1 MEPSAITART
11 RTTAAALALAVATT
25 TLGAAVFSAS
35 PATAATAAAAA
46 VTIDAP
52 VAPRA
57 GTIDLT
63 GRIGVAPGEV
73 TTVLYVF
80 DATSSTASPTGL
92 DCSGNGA
99 LGPEDDLNQDQSVGD
114 ILDCEIAGVGALN
127 RSLAASSGLQV
138 GMVAFANQAAVAD
151 LDPVGSAT
159 FVPPGFTGG
168 DPRPRI
174 DTVAGSVVRDRI
186 GLYDARDL
194 GGSGAGTAFNSAISV
209 ALSTLGTAPA
219 GPKWI
224 MFLSDG
230 QAAIDDAL
238 LGQLAQSGVRLR
250 SFGIGADA
258 TCASTGSLYKMA
270 AATGESCRTATQPA
284 SLAAGLTW
292 SLPDTLN
299 GVSVTIG
306 RVAVAATV
314 DAVGG
319 WKASFGLGAGTYR
332 ATVHAVLASGVT
344 QSAQRTFTV
353 AAAPTGPAPGTVTPG
368 PGALGATVVKVARPG
383 PSRDVLPSRVTG
395 RVGRPVDGL
404 TVAPSLSGAAV
415 LLQARSSAGA
425 PWITV
430 DRDRIDAAGRFA
442 LGWNPEVGLRLLRVV
457 LEPTGRFAGSAAAV
471 PTASI
476 SACKVAGRSR
486 WTVTCLTTAKAGS
499 VVRLLQGRKVS
510 DKTRVRRGSFHL
522 VGTGKVDAH
531 RIDLRVGKRL
541 HVRLAL

>member
-1 MEPSAITART
+1 M
-11 RTTAAALALAVATT
+11 ALAVATA
-25 TLGAAVFSAS
+25 TLGVAVISAS
-35 PATAATAAAAA
+35 PAAAA

-52 VAPRA
+52 VTPRA
-57 GTIDLT
+57 GTVDLT
-63 GRIGVAPGEV
+63 GTVGVDPGDV

-80 DATSSTASPTGL
+80 DATRSTASPTGL

-114 ILDCEIAGVGALN
+114 VLDCEIAGVGALN

-138 GMVAFANQAAVAD
+138 GLVAFANEAAAAE

-174 DTVAGSVVRDRI
+174 DTVAGSVVRDQI
-186 GLYDARDL
+186 GLYDPRDL

-250 SFGIGADA
+250 SFGTGAEA
-258 TCASTGSLYKMA
+258 TCAPTGSLYKMA
-270 AATGESCRTATQPA
+270 AATGESCQLAPEPA
-284 SLAAGLTW
+284 SLAAGLTG
-292 SLPDTLN
+292 SRPDALN

-306 RVAVAATV
+306 DVSVAATV

-319 WKASFGLGAGTYR
+319 WKASFALGAGTYT
-332 ATVHAVLASGVT
+332 ATVRAVLASGVT

-353 AAAPTGPAPGTVTPG
+353 AAAPTGPAPGTVTPD
-368 PGALGATVVKVARPG
+368 PDALAATVVNVAPPG
-383 PSRDVLPSRVTG
+383 PSRDVLPSLVTG

-425 PWITV
+425 PWTTV
-430 DRDRIDAAGRFA
+430 GRGQVDGAGRFA
-442 LGWNPEVGLRLLRVV
+442 LRWNPEVQLRQLRVV
-457 LEPTGRFAGSAAAV
+457 LEPTRGFAGSAAAV
-471 PTASI
+471 PTATI
-476 SACKVAGRSR
+476 SACKVAGQGR

-499 VVRLLQGRKVS
+499 VVRLLRGAKV
-510 DKTRVRRGSFHL
+510 TERARVRAGSFRL
-522 VGTGKVDAH
+522 VGTRKVGEH
-531 RIDLRVGKRL
+531 RIDITVGKRR
-541 HVRLAL
+541 HIRLAL

>member
-1 MEPSAITART
+1 M
-11 RTTAAALALAVATT
+11 ALAVATT
-25 TLGAAVFSAS
+25 TLGAAVISAS
-35 PATAATAAAAA
+35 PAAAA

-57 GTIDLT
+57 GTVDLT
-63 GRIGVAPGEV
+63 GRVDVDPGEV

-80 DATSSTASPTGL
+80 DATRSTASPTGL

-114 ILDCEIAGVGALN
+114 VLDCEIAGVGALN

-138 GMVAFANQAAVAD
+138 GLVAFANEAAAAD

-186 GLYDARDL
+186 GLYDPRDL

-258 TCASTGSLYKMA
+258 TCAATGSLYKMA
-270 AATGESCRTATQPA
+270 AATGESCQLATQPA
-284 SLAAGLTW
+284 SLAAGLTG
-292 SLPDTLN
+292 SRPDALN

-306 RVAVAATV
+306 GVSVAATV

-319 WKASFGLGAGTYR
+319 WKASFALGAGTYT
-332 ATVHAVLASGVT
+332 ATVRAVLASGVT

-353 AAAPTGPAPGTVTPG
+353 AAAPAGPAPGTVAPG
-368 PGALGATVVKVARPG
+368 PGALGATVVKVARPM
-383 PSRDVLPSRVTG
+383 PSRDVLPPRVTG

-425 PWITV
+425 PWTTV
-430 DRDRIDAAGRFA
+430 DRGQVDGAGRFA
-442 LGWNPEVGLRLLRVV
+442 LRWNPEVQLRLLRVV
-457 LEPTGRFAGSAAAV
+457 LEPTGGFAGSAAAV
-471 PTASI
+471 PTATI
-476 SACKVAGRSR
+476 SACKVAGRGR

-499 VVRLLQGRKVS
+499 VVRLLQGGKVT
-510 DKTRVRRGSFHL
+510 DKARVRRGSFRL
-522 VGTGKVDAH
+522 VGTGKVGAH
-531 RIDLRVGKRL
+531 RIDIRVGKRR
-541 HVRLAL
+541 HIRLAL